1 MYSVLRT
8 GARPPQMWRVPRC
21 WPLSQFNGAT
31 PTRAAIRRRLS
42 CPSSGKSAS
51 SVVAKTGPTPG
62 VVRSRFSLS
71 RQTGLVR
78 ISVCNSDSTSR
89 NCRRSHSTCCWMC
102 CRTSRVLTASR
113 CCSATSISSNW
124 RRRASQPCRAC
135 VCSSG
140 SVRGSGRSASAK
152 CAKTSASMRSV
163 LASLPAA
170 RAKSRTC
177 RGLTTTT
184 GSWAAVSAATRAIS
198 YPPVA
203 STTISATGP
212 DARIRSTRPAIP
224 VTSLRAVHRAPLG
237 RSATSSS
244 RFATSIPTK
253 LPGVIRPLLG
263 PTLRIRAPGPGNCSG
278 CDGVWTRRPRLPRGL
293 ATRGSGRSTAPIG
306 SSPHEARM
314 TYTRQGGAR
323 LRRATTVGRGP
334 SAKHGPRERRRAEHA
349 RPVAEP
355 RVLDRERAP
364 GELGRRLE
372 DAPRDAV
379 EELGQRLEEAA
390 AEDEDLRIEQRH
402 VVRDGLREVARRVGP
417 ELARELVARVRGG
430 RDHGGVERVRVV
442 LRQLGEARLDVG
454 GQSVA
459 QAPLEP
465 AARDILLETAAR
477 AAGAWPSVGDDLGVA
492 QLARRVAR
500 AAPELAVE
508 HRARAHARAHEDRQ
522 QRAGPAVHAEAIL
535 APGRGPDVVLDGD
548 GDAEGGGERRGER
561 DVAPAEVGRLDDGA
575 GLRVDLAGAGDAD
588 RGEVVQAVGEGG
600 DGAADGLEHC
610 GGAALGL
617 GQGFGLRGEPSVDRD
632 GSRTNAGA
640 SEVDADD
647 GGYAFFSS
655 SFRAGVVSSLFASFT
670 PFLNS
675 FTLEP
680 SERASSGRR
689 FAPNRISTI
698 TRMMSRSSY
707 P

>member
-1 MYSVLRT
+1 IAAVQYTRSAVRAAAL
-8 GARPPQMWRVPRC
+8 PPQSKSCWGEALLVQPRAR
-21 WPLSQFNGAT
+21 SSAGSAGA
-31 PTRAAIRRRLS
+31 ID
-42 CPSSGKSAS
+42 
-51 SVVAKTGPTPG
+51 VAGG
-62 VVRSRFSLS
+62 
-71 RQTGLVR
+71 
-78 ISVCNSDSTSR
+78 
-89 NCRRSHSTCCWMC
+89 
-102 CRTSRVLTASR
+102 
-113 CCSATSISSNW
+113 
-124 RRRASQPCRAC
+124 
-135 VCSSG
+135 
-140 SVRGSGRSASAK
+140 
-152 CAKTSASMRSV
+152 
-163 LASLPAA
+163 
-170 RAKSRTC
+170 
-177 RGLTTTT
+177 
-184 GSWAAVSAATRAIS
+184 
-198 YPPVA
+198 
-203 STTISATGP
+203 
-212 DARIRSTRPAIP
+212 
-224 VTSLRAVHRAPLG
+224 
-237 RSATSSS
+237 
-244 RFATSIPTK
+244 
-253 LPGVIRPLLG
+253 
-263 PTLRIRAPGPGNCSG
+263 
-278 CDGVWTRRPRLPRGL
+278 
-293 ATRGSGRSTAPIG
+293 
-306 SSPHEARM
+306 
-314 TYTRQGGAR
+314 RQGGAR
-323 LRRATTVGRGP
+323 LRRATTAAGGVRGGRSPPRLNNRAKPP
-334 SAKHGPRERRRAEHA
+334 SGESERRRAEHA

-680 SERASSGRR
+680 SDQLVLDRVERRGVEEQRFLHAHELARLDQELEQLVLLAAGEAGAAEGLLGARR
-689 FAPNRISTI
+689 RRRRLAELALEPIHRRLLDSAQAELV
-698 TRMMSRSSY
+698 RGEPDLVAVHADGALGVER
-707 P
+707 PEHVGEHALVGVGGPHAQLLA